1 MKILVAYDGT
11 IHAQNALKYGI
22 RKIREKG
29 GEVLLLQI
37 FDSTLFVDYDAGP
50 KAVEMAR
57 AEAAQQLA
65 IARQIIQDTAAGI
78 TTRIVSE
85 EGDAEQTLLSYAEAE
100 HPELILVPPR
110 YKALA
115 KKAPCPVYSI
125 PGVILVPVDNTDTQ
139 LANMDSIREEATATG
154 SLVILL
160 GTIPVHL
167 YSREEKR
174 ELEKVKKETNTR
186 LNRIDTMLV
195 EAGITTKKVMRLGYP
210 DEEILKAAEEF
221 SASLVILPSGGTTS
235 SELRKAAAMLLHES
249 VRLKMPFL
257 LVPARK
263 TA

>member
-11 IHAQNALKYGI
+11 INAQNALKYGI
-22 RKIREKG
+22 SKIREKG
-29 GEVLLLQI
+29 GELLLLQI

-57 AEAAQQLA
+57 AEAAQQLEA
-65 IARQIIQDTAAGI
+65 ARRIIQDTAAGI
-78 TTRIVSE
+78 SARVVSE
-85 EGDAEQTLLSYAEAE
+85 EGDAEQIILGYAQSE
-100 HPELILVPPR
+100 HPELVLAPPR

-115 KKAPCPVYSI
+115 RKAPCPVYI
-125 PGVILVPVDNTDTQ
+125 VPGVILVPVDNTDTQ

-174 ELEKVKKETNTR
+174 ELETVKKETNTR
-186 LNRIDTMLV
+186 LKRIDAMLV
-195 EAGITTKKVMRLGYP
+195 EAGVATKKVIRLGYT
-210 DEEILKAAEEF
+210 DEEIMKAAEEF
-221 SASLVILPSGGTTS
+221 SASLVILPSGGSTP
-235 SELRKAAAMLLHES
+235 SELRKAAAMILNES
-249 VRLKMPFL
+249 TGLNL
-257 LVPARK
+257 LVPARE